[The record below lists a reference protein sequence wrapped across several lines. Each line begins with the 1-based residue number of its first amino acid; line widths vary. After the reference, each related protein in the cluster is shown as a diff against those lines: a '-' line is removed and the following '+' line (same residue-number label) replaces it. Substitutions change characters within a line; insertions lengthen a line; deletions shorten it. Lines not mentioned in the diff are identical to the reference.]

1 LLVELKLNPP
11 VTRILIELQLIAFK
25 VPPSLIKKYSTLE
38 TKTYSSWEAAASL
51 GTIYTLAKTAR
62 RS

>member
-1 LLVELKLNPP
+1 LLVELNLNPP
-11 VTRILIELQLIAFK
+11 VTRILIELQLRVFK
-25 VPPSLIKKYSTLE
+25 VPPCLIKNWKVE

-51 GTIYTLAKTAR
+51 GAIYTLAKTAR